1 MENLRNRYKFN
12 NLRNSISSLDDT
24 TSSLSRVGDLTGRV
38 SNFGSFSGFGG
49 SDLQTA
55 ASGHGGYGH
64 HGGYEVCCENGVDF
78 GTLLALLGG
87 KPYSRLQNKRR
98 GTLINFWAF
107 FQWLFAY

>member
-1 MENLRNRYKFN
+1 MENLRNRRYKFK

-64 HGGYEVCCENGVDF
+64 HGGYEVCCENGVDI

-87 KPYSRLQNKRR
+87 KQERFLPYF
-98 GTLINFWAF
+98 TLPRNELLC
-107 FQWLFAY
+107 QLFGGHR